1 MSTKEIH
8 KLLKKQLAQT
18 VDEKVTCSDSAS
30 SLLNQVNDTY
40 HSFDKDIQY
49 LEKIIEKDSK
59 ELFKVNEA
67 LKQEINF
74 SINRLEYIVKNING
88 VLFQIDKDGRF
99 IYLSPAWEDLT
110 GLSVKQSLNT
120 KYSSFLVGSN
130 NSEKK
135 KIERFFNIRKKNKQ
149 IVLKFTNQN
158 EEVKYIEVSITHRY
172 NDAGE
177 NIGSIGTFTDV
188 TKLKETQ
195 IKLKKANK
203 AKDEFLAKMSHDM
216 RTPLNSLI
224 GLSNLLLMEPH
235 LKEQEERLNALNFS
249 AKHLLGIIDG
259 ILDYNKIESRN
270 ISFEKKE
277 FSLNYLLE
285 IFRRNFQFQA
295 HEKNVDF
302 QINKKGIIP
311 NTVIGDSIR
320 LSQIINNLL
329 SNALKYTNQGKI
341 GINISQVS
349 SNKNKSI
356 IRFQV
361 FDTGIGIA
369 KEEQRKIFKKF
380 TQGSGSKTNLNSGA
394 GLGLSICKELL
405 KLQGSK
411 LKVISDL
418 GKGSIF
424 QFDMEY
430 AIKCSRTGNNK
441 VETQDVDYSNLKTN
455 ILVVEDNKLNVF
467 VLSNFLNKWGAT
479 FEVAE
484 NGLKAVKKVSKNHY
498 DVVLMDLEMPV
509 MNGYEATKK
518 IRSMSNIN
526 KRETPIIALTA
537 SASKKVKSNAID
549 AGVDE
554 FLTKPFNPEELYHIL
569 KQHEPV
575 YFSKEIV

>member
-30 SLLNQVNDTY
+30 SLLNQVNDAY
-40 HSFDKDIQY
+40 HSFDKDIQH
-49 LEKIIEKDSK
+49 LEKILEKDSK

-67 LKQEINF
+67 LKQEINS
-74 SINRLEYIVKNING
+74 SITRLEYIVKNING
-88 VLFQIDKDGRF
+88 VLFQLDKDGRF

-110 GLSVKQSLNT
+110 GLSIKKSLNK

-130 NSEKK
+130 KSEKK
-135 KIERFFNIRKKNKQ
+135 KIERFFYIRKKNKQ
-149 IVLKFTNQN
+149 TVLKFINQK
-158 EEVKYIEVSITHRY
+158 EEIKYIEVSITHRY
-172 NDAGE
+172 DDDEE
-177 NIGSIGTFTDV
+177 NIGSIGTLTDV

-235 LKEQEERLNALNFS
+235 LKEQEESLNALNFS
-249 AKHLLGIIDG
+249 AKHLLDIIDG

-380 TQGSGSKTNLNSGA
+380 TQGRGSKTNLNSGA

-430 AIKCSRTGNNK
+430 TIKCSQTGNNK
-441 VETQDVDYSNLKTN
+441 VKTQDVDYSNLKTN

-518 IRSMSNIN
+518 IRLMSDID
-526 KRETPIIALTA
+526 KREIPIIALTA
-537 SASKKVKSNAID
+537 SASKKVKNDAMK